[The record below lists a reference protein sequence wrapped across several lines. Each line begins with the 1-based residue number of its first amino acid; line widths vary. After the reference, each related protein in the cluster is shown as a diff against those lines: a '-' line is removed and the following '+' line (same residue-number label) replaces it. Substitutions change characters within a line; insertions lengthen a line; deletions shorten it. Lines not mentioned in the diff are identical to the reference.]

1 MREFRGKVAVVTGAA
16 SGIGLACAK
25 AFAREGMS
33 VALLD
38 VRAEPLDA
46 ACREVEALG
55 AEAIAIRVNVSD
67 AGAVEAAAQRI
78 ERRFG
83 QVNLL
88 MNNAA
93 VFIRG
98 PLIENVED
106 DVWEWLLGVN
116 LYGVVHGVRSFL
128 PRMRATGEV
137 GHIVNTAS
145 ISGLVV
151 RDRRNG
157 VYAASKFAIV
167 AVSEALEHELKGSS
181 IGVSVVT
188 PGPVSSDFYVTSAQH
203 RGGLG
208 GPNEYATTPP
218 DTAAGMN
225 PDEVARRILAGV
237 AAGQFYITTDP
248 QTRAH
253 VEERHRRLMSAYDFM
268 EEWERRKD

>member
-1 MREFRGKVAVVTGAA
+1 MREFKDKVAVVTGAA

-25 AFAREGMS
+25 AFAHEGMS

-38 VRAEPLDA
+38 LRAEPLDA
-46 ACREVEALG
+46 ATREVEALG
-55 AEAIAIRVNVSD
+55 AEALPIHVDVSV
-67 AGAVEAAAQRI
+67 AAEVEAAAERI

-83 QVNLL
+83 KINLL

-116 LYGVVHGVRSFL
+116 LYGVLHGVRSFL
-128 PRMRATGEV
+128 PKMRANGEA

-157 VYAASKFAIV
+157 VYAASKSAIV
-167 AVSEALEHELKGSS
+167 AVSEALEYELQGSP
-181 IGVSVVT
+181 IGISVVT

-203 RGGLG
+203 RGSLG

-218 DTAAGMN
+218 DTAAGMK
-225 PDEVARRILAGV
+225 PDEVARRIVAAV

-248 QTRAH
+248 NTRVH

-268 EEWERRKD
+268 EMWERGNT